1 MAHPGNVDQNG
12 VEEEVNLC
20 LENRS
25 ARQKV
30 REA

>member
-1 MAHPGNVDQNG
+1 MAHPGNADQNG
-12 VEEEVNLC
+12 VKEEVNLC

-25 ARQKV
+25 AKQKV